1 MYDIWKKQAMNELEM
16 YEARKMAVENIPDQI
31 RQLESA
37 MSSIR
42 SPEADSP
49 CARTGNAGQ
58 DDRYLNNITSREL
71 LKDNL
76 KQTSKAARRTE
87 KALGVLNEE
96 ERLVLDRFYIHPEK
110 KAADRLAG
118 DLHVDVKTVY
128 FRRDAALRKFTV
140 AMYGKG

>member
-16 YEARKMAVENIPDQI
+16 YEARKLAVENIPDQL

-37 MSSIR
+37 LSSIR
-42 SPEADSP
+42 NPGADSV
-49 CARTGNAGQ
+49 CARTGGGQ

-76 KQTSKAARRTE
+76 KQASKAARRTE
-87 KALGVLNEE
+87 KALGVLSEE

-128 FRRDAALRKFTV
+128 SRRNAALRKFTV
-140 AMYGKG
+140 AMFGKV

>member
-16 YEARKMAVENIPDQI
+16 YEARKLAVENIPDQL

-37 MSSIR
+37 LSSIR
-42 SPEADSP
+42 SPGADSV
-49 CARTGNAGQ
+49 CARTGGGGQ

-76 KQTSKAARRTE
+76 KQTVKAARRTE
-87 KALGVLNEE
+87 KALGVLSEE
-96 ERLVLDRFYIHPEK
+96 ERMVLDRFYIHPEK

-118 DLHVDVKTVY
+118 DLHLDVKTVY

-140 AMYGKG
+140 AMYGKV